1 MGPVENNEMGG
12 EGADVV
18 ILDEKTITLRKP
30 VTLGKTAKSDG
41 VVYSTLDLREPTGG
55 ELEKASK
62 SATEIGVVLNLIS
75 LVAKV
80 PRAVAEGLCQ
90 RDLKEV
96 SDFLGSFSKD
106 DPETGAT
113 SSQS

>member
-1 MGPVENNEMGG
+1 MESVDNQVEGV
-12 EGADVV
+12 GATVLLV
-18 ILDEKTITLRKP
+18 DEKTIILRKP

-90 RDLKEV
+90 RDLKEA

-106 DPETGAT
+106 DPETGET
-113 SSQS
+113 SSPS